1 MTFSY
6 KIAEVARNTQGYR
19 YQLQM
24 VNGGQSNGNMNIF
37 SETPIA
43 GYDLN
48 VVVTVTIGTPAA

>member
-6 KIAEVARNTQGYR
+6 KVVEVAQNTQGYR

-37 SETPIA
+37 SETQIS
-43 GYDLN
+43 GYVLN
-48 VVVTVTIGTPAA
+48 AVVTVTVGTPAA